1 MDGCSSGAGRGHG
14 HPLRPAR
21 IQHGC
26 RIGAPLYL
34 SIYLSIP
41 ILPSSS
47 LPSVSACCLRAQIFE
62 LLDVDADGVIN
73 RKDFNAG
80 MVLLG

>member
-1 MDGCSSGAGRGHG
+1 MQ
-14 HPLRPAR
+14 L
-21 IQHGC
+21 GC
-26 RIGAPLYL
+26 RTRPRTPPSTRSHSTRLPHWCPSL